1 MDMTAGLWNVTLC
14 ANAFQVKDAL
24 QMYEALAGSQ
34 YRFVHCWL
42 MLRNEPK
49 WNNMLANLPATT
61 GGTPG
66 QSEQPAKDP
75 ILPPR
80 MDRPVGRDKSK
91 KQRSTSTTSSSSA
104 CLEVLQKMSTDRIAY
119 EARLEA
125 ATEKEAREMASLS
138 DRRLG
143 VQEKQLQL
151 QQEMLQL
158 QKQDREDRLM
168 NMDLEV
174 LQRMSTDRIAYE
186 ARLEAATEKE
196 AKEMASLSDRRLAI
210 QEKQLQLQ
218 QEMLQLQKQDR
229 EDRLMNM
236 DLGKMVPWVRH
247 YYIKKQKEIAGFN
260 DEDNTNE

>member
-14 ANAFQVKDAL
+14 ANALQVKDAL

-42 MLRNEPK
+42 ILRNEPK
-49 WNNMLANLPATT
+49 WNNWLASLPAAT

-66 QSEQPAKDP
+66 QSEQPAKDLT
-75 ILPPR
+75 LPSR
-80 MDRPVGRDKSK
+80 MDRPVGWDKSK
-91 KQRSTSTTSSSSA
+91 KQRSMSTASSSSA
-104 CLEVLQKMSTDRIAY
+104 CLEVLQKMSTDHIAY
-119 EARLEA
+119 ETRLEA
-125 ATEKEAREMASLS
+125 ATEKVAREMASRS
-138 DRRLG
+138 DR
-143 VQEKQLQL
+143 K
-151 QQEMLQL
+151 
-158 QKQDREDRLM
+158 
-168 NMDLEV
+168 
-174 LQRMSTDRIAYE
+174 
-186 ARLEAATEKE
+186 
-196 AKEMASLSDRRLAI
+196 LAI

-236 DLGKMVPWVRH
+236 DLEKMTPWVRY